1 MATRTPHDRLPRLI
15 GFLMENMSADD
26 RRLANRVWMALMPPE
41 VFGRVKQIVKDS
53 ITSGDWSDLTKRVS
67 ELA

>member
-1 MATRTPHDRLPRLI
+1 
-15 GFLMENMSADD
+15 MENMSADD